1 MRAYVGL
8 TDWSWYENLRAAGAT
23 EANFW
28 RPRDL
33 RRFGRSVPQG
43 APFLFKAH
51 KDRGDRI
58 LGGGFFDGW
67 VTLTIER
74 AWEFFGPGNGARSV
88 TELLAAISAIRG
100 EQVTAQT
107 EIGCILLSQV
117 RFFPWDDA
125 PSAPPDW
132 AGNLVQGRSYE
143 LGTPDGSYVE
153 EVFAQLLARDLADE
167 ETVLPG
173 VVDGPVF
180 GAHRLMAQRLGQAPF
195 KALVQEAYGRRCA
208 ITGERI
214 VPVLEAAHIRP
225 VASAGENRV
234 DNGLLLRSDVHT
246 LFDRGYL
253 GVHPEKRTVR
263 VSPRLRRDFGNGEE
277 FYAMQSSGRT
287 IAAPQ
292 RRADRPHREFLE
304 WHADEVFLSA

>member
-8 TDWSWYENLRAAGAT
+8 TDWTWYETLRATGAT

-33 RRFGRSVPQG
+33 RWFGATVPQG
-43 APFLFKAH
+43 APFLFKVH

-74 AWEFFGPGNGARSV
+74 AWEFFGTGNGALSV

-100 EQVTAQT
+100 AQVTAQT
-107 EIGCILLSQV
+107 EIGCILLSQI
-117 RFFPWDDA
+117 RFLPSSDL
-125 PSAPPDW
+125 PSAPPSW
-132 AGNLVQGRSYE
+132 SGNLVQGRSYE
-143 LGTPDGSYVE
+143 LGTPQGSYVE
-153 EVFAQLLARDLADE
+153 EVFAQLLARDLGDDA
-167 ETVLPG
+167 TTG

-180 GAHRLMAQRLGQAPF
+180 GPHRLMAQRLGQAPF

-214 VPVLEAAHIRP
+214 VPVPEAAHIRP
-225 VASAGENRV
+225 VASSGENRV
-234 DNGLLLRSDVHT
+234 DNGLLRSDVHT
-246 LFDRGYL
+246 LFDRGCL
-253 GVHPEKRTVR
+253 GVHPERRTLL
-263 VSPRLRRDFGNGEE
+263 VSPRLRSDFGNGEE
-277 FYAMQSSGRT
+277 FYTMQSSGHM
-287 IAAPQ
+287 IAPPR
-292 RRADRPHREFLE
+292 RRADRPNREFLE